1 MTISYTLTLSTYL
14 LMKDRLTKEDVSSI
28 LINYYKELHS
38 DRPFRPP
45 FDSDSIFNY
54 NNSMILSGDRRGA
67 LGDSIILS
75 SVIENKKINNKLLY
89 DLNIDFGM
97 FSPDRFTED
106 EELDIAEIAKYNW
119 GGGHCTQRI
128 QRALRLPISLRPCP
142 ILKKDINSFKGYVFV
157 HLTTDTDWKRNT
169 PNSLD
174 MDSQDVVFEFF
185 KKNKHLTPY
194 YFKNDLPLNLLFT
207 MMSRCE
213 YFLGIDSGPMHIAAG
228 LGLKSIVIINND
240 GNNIYLP
247 RIKECN
253 IPNSEWLY
261 PQNVHLNTKGENQ
274 LVPYF
279 TEENLYNSFAGEV
292 YPYFSE
298 EYLSLYVEENMNY
311 NIDIK

>member
-67 LGDSIILS
+67 LGDSLILS

-89 DLNIDFGM
+89 DLNSYFNM
-97 FSPDRFTED
+97 FSSDSFTEA

-128 QRALRLPISLRPCP
+128 QRALRLPISVRPCP
-142 ILKKDINSFKGYVFV
+142 ILKKDINPFKGYVFV

-174 MDSQDVVFEFF
+174 PQVQNTVSEFF
-185 KKNKHLTPY
+185 EINKHLTPY
-194 YFKNDLPLNLLFT
+194 YFKNDLPLPLLFSI
-207 MMSRCE
+207 MSNCE
-213 YFLGIDSGPMHIAAG
+213 YFLGIDSGPMHLAAG
-228 LGLKSIVIINND
+228 LGLKSIIVINNI

-247 RIKECN
+247 RIKECD

-261 PQNVHLNTKGENQ
+261 PQNVHLNTKGENP
-274 LVPYF
+274 LVSSF
-279 TEENLYNSFAGEV
+279 SLENLLRAFNGEM
-292 YPYFSE
+292 YPYFSDE
-298 EYLSLYVEENMNY
+298 FLSIYFENNLNYVTRST
-311 NIDIK
+311 